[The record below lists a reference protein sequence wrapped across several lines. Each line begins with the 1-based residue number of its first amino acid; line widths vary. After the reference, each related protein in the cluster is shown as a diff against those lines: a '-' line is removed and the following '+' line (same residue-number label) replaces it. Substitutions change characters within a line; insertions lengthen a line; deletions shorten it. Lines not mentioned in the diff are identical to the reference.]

1 MHATTAQ
8 FFMLECVEP
17 PDWDDSAMLRA
28 VPRPPGEDSWRFG
41 RPFKTQ
47 PKQPIEVMMV
57 PTHCDR
63 LKELYKIDALLM
75 TRRLYDCLREAGVDN
90 IDAYD
95 TLIRH
100 PGTGFE
106 SRDYVAGNLVGLVA
120 AADLD
125 GSKIVGGSANHRLDT
140 DFDVVKIDPAKARGL
155 QMFRLA
161 ENTSAVVVSRKVKE
175 LLEARNFTQLTFI
188 APESWMG

>member
-1 MHATTAQ
+1 MTE
-8 FFMLECVEP
+8 FFMLECIEP
-17 PDWDDSAMLRA
+17 SDWDDSAMLRA

-47 PKQPIEVMMV
+47 PTQPIEVMMV
-57 PTHCDR
+57 STHCDR
-63 LKELYKIDALLM
+63 LKDLYKIDALLM

-95 TLIRH
+95 TVIRH

-106 SRDYVAGNLVGLVA
+106 SRDYIAGNLIGLVA
-120 AADLD
+120 AVDVGA
-125 GSKIVGGSANHRLDT
+125 SNIVGGSADHLLDT
-140 DFDVVKIDPAKARGL
+140 DFDAVKIDPAKARGL
-155 QMFRLA
+155 LMFRLA

-175 LLEARNFTQLTFI
+175 FLEARGFTQLSFI
-188 APESWMG
+188 DPENWMG